1 MYRLLIVDN
10 EPNIV
15 RGLKQLFAEEAP
27 YELEVH
33 GVLSAEEALRLMQE
47 TQIDIA
53 LLDIRMPGMNG
64 LELQAEM
71 AKRWPR
77 CRAVFLSGYDD
88 FAYIQTAMR
97 GGGTDYVL
105 KMDGDDAILRAVGKA
120 IAHLEQ
126 ADDREQLLERAR
138 TQWNQSLGARQSEYV
153 RELLHGLA
161 TARTTRFEEL
171 ELPLDADSA
180 VLLLVGRIDGFAA
193 EHSESDKA
201 LLRYAVQNIAGEH
214 WQGYRQLAAQPEP
227 TLLMTLIQAVRS
239 TDDTPVDASVGTPVD
254 APNDTAEDASVDAPN
269 AAADEAPVDA
279 ECWQELVHTRLE
291 AIQSACRRY
300 LKLSVSFAASAGP
313 IAWTQLPAKL
323 AELKRMLFFGFGA
336 DDGTLLTDAF
346 NRNFDAKPPS
356 QPDETVAR
364 HKLRRLL
371 STELGMEQRLL
382 DDFDELAELSRQT
395 IRSRRF
401 HAELYHGVCYLL
413 LSSEESSAGDEGAP
427 TSAEEPLL
435 RLLSLDEHESWDEA
449 LAYLRGALVRF
460 IESRHHTQEEGAAYV
475 VQKLKTFIETHL
487 HEDLSL
493 VRLAGIVY
501 LNPTYLS
508 RLFKQQTGQGVS
520 EHIARL
526 RLDKSK
532 ELLRYSSVKIQEIAG
547 KVGFDSATS
556 FGRFFK
562 REAGLTPQ
570 DYRDAESTGRV

>member
-138 TQWNQSLGARQSEYV
+138 TQWNQSLGARQSEYL

-161 TARTTRFEEL
+161 TARAARFEEL

-180 VLLLVGRIDGFAA
+180 VLLLVGRIDSFAA

-214 WQGYRQLAAQPEP
+214 WHGYRQLAAQPEP
-227 TLLMTLIQAVRS
+227 TLLMMLIQPAPN
-239 TDDTPVDASVGTPVD
+239 TDDTPVD
-254 APNDTAEDASVDAPN
+254 APNDTADDASVDAPN
-269 AAADEAPVDA
+269 AAADEAQVDA
-279 ECWQELVHTRLE
+279 ECWQELVHAQLE

-323 AELKRMLFFGFGA
+323 AELKQMLFFGFGA

-413 LSSEESSAGDEGAP
+413 LSSEESVVGDASALATQEQ
-427 TSAEEPLL
+427 EEPLL
-435 RLLSLDEHESWDEA
+435 RLLSLDEHGSWDEA

-570 DYRDAESTGRV
+570 DYRDAESAGRA

>member
-47 TQIDIA
+47 TRIDIA

-77 CRAVFLSGYDD
+77 CRVVFLSGYDD

-105 KMDGDDAILRAVGKA
+105 KMDGDEAILQAVGKA

-138 TQWNQSLGARQSEYV
+138 TQWDQSLGARQSEYV

-161 TARTTRFEEL
+161 TARATRFEEL
-171 ELPLDADSA
+171 ELPLDAGSA
-180 VLLLVGRIDGFAA
+180 VLLLVGRIDSFAA

-201 LLRYAVQNIAGEH
+201 LLRYAVQNIAAEH
-214 WQGYRQLAAQPEP
+214 WQGYHQLASQPEP
-227 TLLMTLIQAVRS
+227 SLLMTLIQPARH
-239 TDDTPVDASVGTPVD
+239 TDDASIDAPVD
-254 APNDTAEDASVDAPN
+254 APNDAPT
-269 AAADEAPVDA
+269 DA
-279 ECWQELVHTRLE
+279 ECWQELVYARLE

-323 AELKRMLFFGFGA
+323 AELKRLLFFGFGT
-336 DDGTLLTDAF
+336 DDETLLTDAF
-346 NRNFDAKPPS
+346 NRNFGPKPQS
-356 QPDETVAR
+356 GPDETVAR

-413 LSSEESSAGDEGAP
+413 LSSEENVAGDESAP
-427 TSAEEPLL
+427 TPQEEPLL
-435 RLLSLDEHESWDEA
+435 RLLSLDEHGSWDEA

-475 VQKLKTFIETHL
+475 VQKLKTFIDNHL

-520 EHIARL
+520 EYIAKL

-562 REAGLTPQ
+562 RESGLTPQ
-570 DYRDAESTGRV
+570 DYRDAESSGRV

>member
-27 YELEVH
+27 YELEVY
-33 GVLSAEEALRLMQE
+33 GALSAEEALRLMQD
-47 TQIDIA
+47 TRVDIA

-105 KMDGDDAILRAVGKA
+105 KMDGDDAILQAVGKA

-126 ADDREQLLERAR
+126 DDEREVLMKQAR
-138 TQWNQSLGARQSEYV
+138 MQWNQSLGTRQNEYI
-153 RELLHGLA
+153 RELILGLN
-161 TARTTRFEEL
+161 TAGHSRFKEL
-171 ELPLDADSA
+171 QFPLAADRA
-180 VLLLVGRIDGFAA
+180 VLLLVGRIDSFEEA
-193 EHSESDKA
+193 HTESDKA
-201 LLRYAVQNIAGEH
+201 LLRYAVQNIAAEH
-214 WQGYRQLAAQPEP
+214 WQGYPLLSAQPEP
-227 TLLMTLIQAVRS
+227 ALLMTLIQQAEDS
-239 TDDTPVDASVGTPVD
+239 TAAYDAQHW
-254 APNDTAEDASVDAPN
+254 NDT
-269 AAADEAPVDA
+269 
-279 ECWQELVHTRLE
+279 VHVRLE
-291 AIQSACRRY
+291 EIQTACRRY
-300 LKLSVSFAASAGP
+300 LKLPVSFAASAGP
-313 IAWTQLPAKL
+313 IPWSELPAKL
-323 AELKRMLFFGFGA
+323 AELKQMLFYGFGA
-336 DDGTLLTDAF
+336 DGETLLTDAF
-346 NRNFDAKPPS
+346 NRNFDAKSLP
-356 QPDETVAR
+356 QTDETVAR

-382 DDFDELAELSRQT
+382 DDFDELSQLSRHT
-395 IRSRRF
+395 IRSPRF

-413 LSSEESSAGDEGAP
+413 LSSAESPEGGAAAQEEKP
-427 TSAEEPLL
+427 QP
-435 RLLSLDEHESWDEA
+435 RLLSLEEHDTWEDA
-449 LAYLRGALVRF
+449 LAYLRTGIVRF
-460 IESRHHTQEEGAAYV
+460 IASRDPMHGEGADYV
-475 VQKLKTFIETHL
+475 VLKLKTFIEHHL

-493 VRLAGIVY
+493 VRLAGIVF

-520 EHIARL
+520 EYIAGL
-526 RLDKSK
+526 RLEKSK
-532 ELLRYSSVKIQEIAG
+532 TLLRYSPIKIQEIAG

-562 REAGLTPQ
+562 RESGLTPQ
-570 DYRDAESTGRV
+570 DYRDAEAAGRS